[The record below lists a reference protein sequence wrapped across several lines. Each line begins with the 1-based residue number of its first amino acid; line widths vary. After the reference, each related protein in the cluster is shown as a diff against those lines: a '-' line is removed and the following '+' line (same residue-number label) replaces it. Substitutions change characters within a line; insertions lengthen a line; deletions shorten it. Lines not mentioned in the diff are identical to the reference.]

1 MVKDTGTGLVPDQ
14 MPVTFTADKAGGMAT
29 PNLGLTNLS
38 RAHGPLAG
46 KPAQAAQ
53 DAFDANDFFGGL
65 SGDLIPKLF
74 GAIKLT
80 DLLPIGG
87 GASAAKNPPKTQ
99 FSVEDRGQTIPL
111 KFDSKPDVREV
122 P

>member
-65 SGDLIPKLF
+65 SGHLIPKLF
-74 GAIKLT
+74 GAIELT
-80 DLLPIGG
+80 DLLPIGVRP
-87 GASAAKNPPKTQ
+87 SAPQEAPKTRVLAEDGGKTRRVQ
-99 FSVEDRGQTIPL
+99 FGRQAL
-111 KFDSKPDVREV
+111 VR
-122 P
+122 